1 MRSIRVMSKELA
13 EKIAAGEVV
22 ERPGSIVKELCENSI
37 DAGSTAVTVETRQG
51 GITYIRVTDNGSG
64 IKADEVGLAF
74 MRHSTSKTYNEQEL
88 FDVHT
93 LGFRGEALASIA
105 AVSHLTMTTRTATA
119 DFGMTAELSGGEMV
133 SLCETGCPRGTG
145 ITVTD
150 LFFNTPVRRK
160 FLKKPAQE
168 AAYIGDIISRL
179 ALSCPN
185 VSFRLVQDGKTVLHS
200 PGDGKL
206 EHAVMAVY
214 GKDTADNVLPVNYT
228 AGDVKIYGV
237 IGNGNI
243 EKNNR
248 SYQSFFVNGR
258 YVKDKVISA
267 AVQNGY
273 VNNIMI
279 GKFPFFVLF
288 MELPPTMVDVNVHPN
303 KLEVRFWNEDEASE
317 TVRKAVVDALRAER
331 PIPGLEDRHKQQNIL
346 FTVVGSSDAV
356 IPPGTIY
363 PPKRAF
369 AGADAD
375 TGIKNPPEDAANNT
389 QASAEDGTQDK
400 VREASGGCADN
411 SEQNFSEVLRAEE
424 RDRTHFAEGAPTG
437 AVYTQAQ
444 HYYQNNEYAHKKDA
458 PSVQMEMQEVL
469 QGGTSAVLADYRLVG
484 QVFATYIIIQSGDVI
499 YLIDQHA
506 AHERLLYERMSKT
519 MEAQAAQSQALLTP
533 QVLSLNFAE
542 KGKLI
547 GILPE
552 LEALGFDIEPFGES
566 EFIIRSVPVLMG
578 NACSC
583 DLINDILAD
592 FDTLKNCRA
601 VDIKRAKLM
610 QMACKHA
617 IKGGDMLRDE
627 ELEELMHLIQAEK
640 VPLTCPHGRPIL
652 ISLTKKELEMRFKRI
667 QS

>member
-1 MRSIRVMSKELA
+1 MAIIKELSSHLA
-13 EKIAAGEVV
+13 DLIAAGEVV

-303 KLEVRFWNEDEASE
+303 KLEVRFWNEDEAGE

-375 TGIKNPPEDAANNT
+375 TGIKKTPEDAANNT

-444 HYYQNNEYAHKKDA
+444 HYYQNNEY
-458 PSVQMEMQEVL
+458 
-469 QGGTSAVLADYRLVG
+469 
-484 QVFATYIIIQSGDVI
+484 I
-499 YLIDQHA
+499 
-506 AHERLLYERMSKT
+506 
-519 MEAQAAQSQALLTP
+519 
-533 QVLSLNFAE
+533 
-542 KGKLI
+542 
-547 GILPE
+547 
-552 LEALGFDIEPFGES
+552 
-566 EFIIRSVPVLMG
+566 EFINNDDGTISIQ
-578 NACSC
+578 
-583 DLINDILAD
+583 INNIGEVIN
-592 FDTLKNCRA
+592 K
-601 VDIKRAKLM
+601 
-610 QMACKHA
+610 
-617 IKGGDMLRDE
+617 
-627 ELEELMHLIQAEK
+627 
-640 VPLTCPHGRPIL
+640 
-652 ISLTKKELEMRFKRI
+652 
-667 QS
+667 